1 MNGAGGRG
9 PGAKG
14 GREDAL
20 AKYGA
25 YQKALELFDLV
36 AQDMEELVGKP
47 HLLRLIS
54 QQLASADSI
63 AANIEEGYGRGSRK
77 DYVKFLIISRGSA
90 RETAGRYQRFQHWL
104 PEDQITP
111 RVQLCREIIAILSSS
126 ILSLRAAE
134 TATTPKSKS

>member
-1 MNGAGGRG
+1 MSGAGGQG
-9 PGAKG
+9 PGAKVG
-14 GREDAL
+14 KEDAL
-20 AKYGA
+20 RRFGA
-25 YQKALELFDLV
+25 YLKALELFDAV

-63 AANIEEGYGRGSRK
+63 AANIEEGYGRGSRR

-90 RETAGRYQRFQHWL
+90 RETAGRYQRFQHWI
-104 PEDQITP
+104 PEDRIAP
-111 RVQLCREIIAILSSS
+111 RIQLCREIIAILSSS

-134 TATTPKSKS
+134 TATASKS

>member
-1 MNGAGGRG
+1 MTRAEGRG
-9 PGAKG
+9 PGARG

-20 AKYGA
+20 LKYGA
-25 YQKALELFDLV
+25 YLKALELFDAV
-36 AQDMEELVGKP
+36 AQDMEGLLGKP
-47 HLLRLIS
+47 HLFRLIS

-104 PEDQITP
+104 PEDQIAP
-111 RVQLCREIIAILSSS
+111 RVQLCQEIIAILSSS
-126 ILSLRAAE
+126 ILSLRATE
-134 TATTPKSKS
+134 TATASKT